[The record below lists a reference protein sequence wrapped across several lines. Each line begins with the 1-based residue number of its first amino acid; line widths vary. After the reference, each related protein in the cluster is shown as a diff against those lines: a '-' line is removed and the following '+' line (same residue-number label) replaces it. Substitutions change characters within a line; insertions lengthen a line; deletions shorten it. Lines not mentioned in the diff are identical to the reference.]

1 MTPTLISMRVQTKI
15 QVRLVKNTIQKRKKI
30 IEIKD
35 LEVETLIVMDIIVE
49 TKLRDKHML
58 DKVLTHSI
66 TKLQRKRKHSWKKL
80 VKVL

>member
-1 MTPTLISMRVQTKI
+1 MTPMLISMRVQTKI

-30 IEIKD
+30 IEIKE
-35 LEVETLIVMDIIVE
+35 LEVETIVVMNITVE

-66 TKLQRKRKHSWKKL
+66 TKLQRKRKHS
-80 VKVL
+80 